1 MIAAIVSLIVYVIIL
16 AVLYWLAMYV
26 LDNFPLPPSADKLV
40 RVAVTVL
47 VVIAAIYILLGV
59 FGIGGASPVP
69 RLRF

>member
-26 LDNFPLPPSADKLV
+26 LDNFPLPPPADKLV

-47 VVIAAIYILLGV
+47 VVIAAIYRMS
-59 FGIGGASPVP
+59 F
-69 RLRF
+69 